1 MLSRSSRYESE
12 VPVRG
17 LARPFGGDNP
27 LTGIVSVFNAD
38 SRELIL
44 KMPTDDQ
51 GEFFFHCRVGLR
63 IFLKFEREGWWWMG
77 YRTTHSRIFEVPE
90 EGINHPNKLHNITFQ
105 VPSNVIFSLFSKAMG
120 IAEDPSKAQIAVTVT
135 PPGMTLDNIPQGE
148 PGVEVTI
155 EPNPGVKARY
165 LGIFSFFNK
174 TNPLSSHPLTSDDGG
189 VIFPNVVPGTYKI
202 SARKGRHKVSIMIW
216 APPGGFV
223 NASPTKGLVIPQEMQ
238 KPESADDPALCFN

>member
-1 MLSRSSRYESE
+1 MLSRSSRFDNE

-38 SRELIL
+38 NLELIL

-51 GEFFFHCRVGLR
+51 GEFFFHCKVGLR
-63 IFLKFEREGWWWMG
+63 IFLKFEREGWWWTG
-77 YRTTHSRIFEVPE
+77 YRATHSRIFEVPE
-90 EGINHPNKLHNITFQ
+90 EGINDANKLHNITFQ
-105 VPSNVIFSLFSKAMG
+105 VPSNLIFSLFSRAMR
-120 IAEDPSKAQIAVTVT
+120 IQEDPSKAQIAITVT

-165 LGIFSFFNK
+165 LGIFAFFNK
-174 TNPLSSHPLTSDDGG
+174 TNPFSSHERTSNDGG
-189 VIFPNVVPGTYKI
+189 VIFPNLTPGEYEI
-202 SARKGRHKVSIMIW
+202 RARKGRHEVKIRVW
-216 APPGGFV
+216 APAGGFV
-223 NASPTKGLVIPQEMQ
+223 NASPTKGLVIPQDMQ
-238 KPESADDPALCFN
+238 KPESADDPTPCFN